1 MAAGSTNQHQLVYA
15 RRRFCRLRRKRTVKR
30 TQPALSRDRP
40 DRAIAEQAAA
50 VVVAAAGCAG
60 SNALVS
66 VSVVLNP
73 MPRMASPFGL
83 VAGEKARRS

>member
-30 TQPALSRDRP
+30 TQPALSRDRL
-40 DRAIAEQAAA
+40 DRAIAEQAA

-60 SNALVS
+60 SNALVP